1 MSTSARGFGLA
12 AYSFPFGCG
21 FARTQDGRS
30 AERPLDAFALA
41 DLAAEHGLQGLETP
55 LQRIAPDFGDATLRR
70 FRDAMDSAGL
80 SLVVDT
86 AVVEPEVLRRTLP
99 VAASLGARVV
109 RAMPSTVLEGARASY
124 AGGWVGYLDELK
136 RRIAEV
142 VPLLES
148 LQLVLALENH
158 QDVDS
163 SELVE
168 LCEVGGPWVGV
179 TLDVANP
186 LAVGE
191 DVLEFARRVGP
202 WIHNV
207 HLKDYRIHATPSGFR
222 LVRCALGQGVVPF
235 AELLPMLAEVAPD
248 APLHIE
254 LAALHARHIRL
265 LEDEWWEGYAARDA
279 RSLVPVLRTVARR
292 AQPADEDWRTPLER
306 GDGPEAVVEYERAQL
321 DESVRFLRQEGGLS

>member
-1 MSTSARGFGLA
+1 MSTWPRSFGLA

-21 FARTQDGRS
+21 FARTNDGRS
-30 AERPLDAFALA
+30 VECALDAFALV
-41 DLAAEHGLQGLETP
+41 DLAAEHGLQGIETP
-55 LQRIAPDFGDATLRR
+55 LQRIAPDLEAATLRR
-70 FRDAMDSAGL
+70 FRAALESAGL

-86 AVVEPEVLRRTLP
+86 PVVEPEALRQALP

-109 RAMPSTVLEGARASY
+109 RAMPSNVLEGARAGY
-124 AGGWVGYLDELK
+124 AGGWAKHLDDLK

-168 LCEVGGPWVGV
+168 LCEVGGPRVGV

-202 WIHNV
+202 WIRNV
-207 HLKDYRIHATPSGFR
+207 HLKDYRIHATASGFR

-248 APLHIE
+248 APLNIE
-254 LAALHARHIRL
+254 LAALYARHIRL
-265 LEDEWWEGYAARDA
+265 LEDEWWEGYPARDA
-279 RSLVPVLRTVARR
+279 RSLVPVLRMLARR

-306 GDGPEAVVEYERAQL
+306 GDAPEAVVEYERVQL
-321 DESVRFLRQEGGLS
+321 VESVRFLRQEGGLT

>member
-1 MSTSARGFGLA
+1 MECA
-12 AYSFPFGCG
+12 
-21 FARTQDGRS
+21 
-30 AERPLDAFALA
+30 LDAFALV
-41 DLAAEHGLQGLETP
+41 DLAAEHGLQGIETP
-55 LQRIAPDFGDATLRR
+55 LQRIAPDLGDVTLRR
-70 FRDAMDSAGL
+70 FRNALESAGL

-86 AVVEPEVLRRTLP
+86 PVVETEVLCQALP

-109 RAMPSTVLEGARASY
+109 RAMPSNVLEGARAGY
-124 AGGWVGYLDELK
+124 AGGWPKHLDDLK

-168 LCEVGGPWVGV
+168 LCEVGGPRVGV

-191 DVLEFARRVGP
+191 DLLEFARRVGP
-202 WIHNV
+202 WIRNV

-248 APLHIE
+248 APLNIE
-254 LAALHARHIRL
+254 LAALYARHIRL
-265 LEDEWWEGYAARDA
+265 LEDEWWEGYPARDA
-279 RSLVPVLRTVARR
+279 RSLVPVLRMLARR

-306 GDGPEAVVEYERAQL
+306 GDAPEAVVEYERVQL
-321 DESVRFLRQEGGLS
+321 VESVRFLRQEGGLT